1 MPDYQTIRGI
11 STFEYEEKRSRFI
24 ASAAFAD
31 TEEAALAHLNRI
43 KAANRTA
50 RHNVYAY
57 VLRKGGRTRYS
68 DDGEPAKTAGTPV
81 LEAIGH
87 AGLSDVIVVVTR
99 YFGGVLLGT
108 GGLVRAYTAAASGA
122 LQQAEI
128 VSMRLVTD
136 CAVTVPYPKF
146 EQVQRMIAAAGAK
159 LQEPERADPR
169 QCRSDDQQTTLRS
182 FLMLRSHFWQESRIS
197 HEIFTFH
204 TSVWRLFIVF
214 II

>member
-57 VLRKGGRTRYS
+57 VLREDGRTRYS

-99 YFGGVLLGT
+99 YFGGILLGT
-108 GGLVRAYTAAASGA
+108 GRAGAGPTPRRHPGA

-136 CAVTVPYPKF
+136 CAVTVPIP
-146 EQVQRMIAAAGAK
+146 QV
-159 LQEPERADPR
+159 
-169 QCRSDDQQTTLRS
+169 
-182 FLMLRSHFWQESRIS
+182 
-197 HEIFTFH
+197 
-204 TSVWRLFIVF
+204 
-214 II
+214 

>member
-57 VLRKGGRTRYS
+57 VLREGGRTRYS

-108 GGLVRAYTAAASGA
+108 GGLV
-122 LQQAEI
+122 QAEI

-146 EQVQRMIAAAGAK
+146 EQAQRMIAAAGAK
-159 LQEPERADPR
+159 LQEPEYADAV
-169 QCRSDDQQTTLRS
+169 TLRWRMPAGTEEALCHDLS
-182 FLMLRSHFWQESRIS
+182 ELTRGSAEVTIS
-197 HEIFTFH
+197 KPLYAAF
-204 TSVWRLFIVF
+204 
-214 II
+214 

>member
-57 VLRKGGRTRYS
+57 VLREGGRTRYS

-87 AGLSDVIVVVTR
+87 AGLSDVIVDIVE
-99 YFGGVLLGT
+99 T
-108 GGLVRAYTAAASGA
+108 G
-122 LQQAEI
+122 
-128 VSMRLVTD
+128 
-136 CAVTVPYPKF
+136 
-146 EQVQRMIAAAGAK
+146 
-159 LQEPERADPR
+159 
-169 QCRSDDQQTTLRS
+169 TTLKENNLTVLEE
-182 FLMLRSHFWQESRIS
+182 FMPIS
-197 HEIFTFH
+197 A
-204 TSVWRLFIVF
+204 RFIANKASYKF
-214 II
+214 KYAQLTELLNKMKEALAK